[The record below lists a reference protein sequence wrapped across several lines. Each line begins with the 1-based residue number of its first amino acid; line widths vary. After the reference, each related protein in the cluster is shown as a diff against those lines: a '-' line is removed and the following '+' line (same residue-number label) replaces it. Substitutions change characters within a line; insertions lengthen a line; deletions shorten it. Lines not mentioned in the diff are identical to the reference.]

1 MPVIITD
8 YYVEINNKKYP
19 IDGFYPPIPPSYYN
33 APIDDRYAEVIFDT
47 IVYCNGYENKYYL
60 RKLILHTNKKYP
72 EIYTNFR

>member
-1 MPVIITD
+1 MTVTITD

-33 APIDDRYAEVIFDT
+33 ATINDVNVVFDT

-60 RKLILHTNKKYP
+60 RKLIIGASKKYP
-72 EIYTNFR
+72 EVYTNFR